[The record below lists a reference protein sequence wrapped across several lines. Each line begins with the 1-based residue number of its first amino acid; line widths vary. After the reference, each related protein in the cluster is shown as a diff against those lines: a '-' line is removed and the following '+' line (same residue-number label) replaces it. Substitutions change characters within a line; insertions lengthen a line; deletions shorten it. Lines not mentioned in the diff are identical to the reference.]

1 MDVLDVLD
9 VSAAS
14 AERAGR
20 KRPGSGRTNA
30 TDKGMG
36 GIPEEYALTA
46 AAVPKQ
52 ITASPRH
59 GADVLP

>member
-1 MDVLDVLD
+1 MAVFVLDVLAA
-9 VSAAS
+9 VSA
-14 AERAGR
+14 GR
-20 KRPGSGRTNA
+20 PGRNRPGSGKTNA